1 MVVVH
6 RFDCRS
12 KFLYRISIR
21 YNINQK
27 SYFENQY
34 DTKYIVFNSIF
45 NILIRRGGKREA
57 NFRGERDVKADR
69 QTDTGR
75 QRERKKRTKDK
86 MTK

>member
-1 MVVVH
+1 MI
-6 RFDCRS
+6 RYRS

-21 YNINQK
+21 YNITRK

-69 QTDTGR
+69 QTDR
-75 QRERKKRTKDK
+75 KKERKKERKNEQPIK
-86 MTK
+86 